1 MGRFNS
7 IYPFTSENIAGYMK
21 DLDLTS
27 KKVITVTGSTDHILN
42 AILQGATEITTFD
55 INPLTKPYM
64 DLKISALKNLSYEDF
79 IKLLL
84 FESNMNLDYSII
96 SSLDMSDESKM
107 FWLEQLS
114 KYNNSGIELR
124 NSSLFNTKYFN
135 PNSKLWQN
143 LYLEK
148 NKYNL
153 LKQQL
158 KDTNIT
164 FINTSIKDL
173 KVDEHFDYMFL
184 SNISD
189 YLSLMYDSDTLKQYR
204 DLLIEFQK
212 KIDIIYFA
220 YLYDIGNSNPRTEID
235 DLNKVKEIFSN
246 FQQVNFTSALEGSL
260 QEKEEENKMSES
272 RNNSESRG
280 SRYTSTY
287 VSRSSESRDTGES
300 RYSISTNNFSSESRN
315 NSESRCDSRGQVNN
329 TRYNNL
335 DDIDS
340 LIEKLE
346 REMPTI
352 TSNNPR
358 INQALEQRRQKIEEL
373 KRLRDEARRESE
385 EEKQLRMLEQSND
398 ELDDIIGSVKKLVRK
413 PSKPKN
419 NSTYSSYFS
428 YDYSSESHDSGE
440 SRW

>member
-1 MGRFNS
+1 MERFNS

-21 DLDLTS
+21 DLDLTG

-84 FESNMNLDYSII
+84 FESNMNLDYNII
-96 SSLDMSDESKM
+96 SSLDMSYESKM

-114 KYNNSGIELR
+114 KFNNNGIELR

-148 NKYNL
+148 SKYNL
-153 LKQQL
+153 LKQQI
-158 KDTNIT
+158 KYANIT
-164 FINTSIKDL
+164 YINTSLKDL

-189 YLSLMYDSDTLKQYR
+189 YLSLMYSCDILKKYR

-212 KIDIIYFA
+212 RIDIIYFA

-235 DLNKVKEIFSN
+235 NLKKVKEIFSN
-246 FQQVNFTSALEGSL
+246 FQQVEFKSALEGSS
-260 QEKEEENKMSES
+260 QDKKD
-272 RNNSESRG
+272 G
-280 SRYTSTY
+280 
-287 VSRSSESRDTGES
+287 
-300 RYSISTNNFSSESRN
+300 I
-315 NSESRCDSRGQVNN
+315 
-329 TRYNNL
+329 
-335 DDIDS
+335 
-340 LIEKLE
+340 LI
-346 REMPTI
+346 
-352 TSNNPR
+352 
-358 INQALEQRRQKIEEL
+358 L
-373 KRLRDEARRESE
+373 KRGG
-385 EEKQLRMLEQSND
+385 K
-398 ELDDIIGSVKKLVRK
+398 
-413 PSKPKN
+413 
-419 NSTYSSYFS
+419 
-428 YDYSSESHDSGE
+428 
-440 SRW
+440 